1 MMFELP
7 HKNIMSKNTKL
18 SGQPILC
25 QLFSFIP
32 DHAIADAVIAHRADH
47 YYKTMSTRKQLAFL
61 LYGVITRCHSLQSL
75 CKSLLLLESKL
86 LYINIDRL
94 PPVSTLSDANINR
107 KSDVFGDL
115 YKRLY
120 HHYKTYLSDS
130 CFSLPLNGELD
141 NANVKLFDATT
152 ITLFVDVFKGVGRNP
167 MNGKRKGGL
176 KVQAQ
181 MPLSGF
187 VPDLVTLTE
196 GSCNDKNFLG
206 QLNPAPGTIYVF
218 DKGYV
223 NFAVFDQ
230 WTDQGVYFV
239 TRLNEN
245 AVYEIIESK
254 TNDIAEHAPGGIIRD
269 QTIQL
274 KLAGSEQPLKARL
287 ITYKDPLTGNVLKFL
302 TNMFAYQADTVTML
316 YKNRWGMEVFFKRLK
331 QNFELSYFYSDS
343 PEGIKTQI
351 WVVLIAHLLFT
362 VIHKQIKE
370 CEQFTTLV
378 SMASN
383 NLGSYICLISL
394 LKMREKTSAQQRDL
408 KKLQQEMNRLK
419 IGGLFEILE
428 KSP

>member
-1 MMFELP
+1 
-7 HKNIMSKNTKL
+7 MSKTIKL

-32 DHAIADAVIAHRADH
+32 DNAIIDSVRAHKSDH

-75 CKSLLLLESKL
+75 CKSLLLLENKL
-86 LYINIDRL
+86 LYIGINKL

-107 KSDVFGDL
+107 DSDVFGDI
-115 YKRLY
+115 YRY
-120 HHYKTYLSDS
+120 IYQHYKNYLSDR

-141 NANVKLFDATT
+141 NDTVKMFDATT

-167 MNGKRKGGL
+167 INGKRKGGL

-187 VPDLVTLTE
+187 VPDLITLTE

-206 QLNPAPGTIYVF
+206 QLNPCAGTIYVF

-223 NFAVFDQ
+223 NFTVFNK
-230 WTDQGVYFV
+230 WTSQGVYFV

-245 AVYEIIESK
+245 AVYDIVEAK
-254 TNDIAEHAPGGIIRD
+254 TNDIEEHTSGGVIRD
-269 QTIQL
+269 EIIQL
-274 KLAGSEQPLKARL
+274 KLADSDQYLSARL

-302 TNMFAYQADTVTML
+302 TNMLKYQAATITLL
-316 YKNRWGMEVFFKRLK
+316 YKNRWNMEVFFKRIK
-331 QNFELSYFYSDS
+331 QNFELCYFYSDS

-351 WVVLIAHLLFT
+351 WIVLIAHLLFT

-383 NLGSYICLISL
+383 NLGSYVCLISL
-394 LKMREKTSAQQRDL
+394 LKMREKLSATQRDITA
-408 KKLQQEMNRLK
+408 LQKEMNTLK
-419 IGGLFEILE
+419 IGGLFEPLE

>member
-1 MMFELP
+1 
-7 HKNIMSKNTKL
+7 
-18 SGQPILC
+18 
-25 QLFSFIP
+25 
-32 DHAIADAVIAHRADH
+32 
-47 YYKTMSTRKQLAFL
+47 MSTQKQLAFI

-75 CKSLLLLESKL
+75 CKSLLLLENKL
-86 LYINIDRL
+86 LYIHIDKL

-107 KSDVFGDL
+107 NSEVFGVI
-115 YKRLY
+115 YRHVY
-120 HHYKTYLSDS
+120 EHYKDYLSDR

-141 NANVKLFDATT
+141 NADVRLFDATT

-167 MNGKRKGGL
+167 INGKRKGGL

-187 VPDLVTLTE
+187 VPDLITITE

-206 QLNPAPGTIYVF
+206 QLNPSSGTIYVF

-223 NFAVFDQ
+223 NFTIFNQ
-230 WTDQGVYFV
+230 WTNRGVYFV

-245 AVYEIIESK
+245 AVYSIIESK
-254 TNDIAEHAPGGIIRD
+254 THDIEEHTSGGIIRD
-269 QTIQL
+269 EIIHL
-274 KLAGSEQPLKARL
+274 NLVDSEQPLKVRL

-302 TNMFAYQADTVTML
+302 TNMFDYQAHTVTLL
-316 YKNRWGMEVFFKRLK
+316 YKNRWSMEVFFKRLK

-351 WVVLIAHLLFT
+351 WIVLIAHLLFT

-370 CEQFTTLV
+370 CEQFTTLI

-383 NLGSYICLISL
+383 NLGSYVCLISL
-394 LKMREKTSAQQRDL
+394 LKMREKLSATQRDI
-408 KKLQQEMNRLK
+408 KRLQQEMNVQK
-419 IGGLFEILE
+419 IGGLFEPEE

>member
-1 MMFELP
+1 
-7 HKNIMSKNTKL
+7 MSKNIKL

-32 DHAIADAVIAHRADH
+32 ASAITDAVAAHKSDH
-47 YYKTMSTRKQLAFL
+47 YYKTMSTKKQLAFI

-86 LYINIDRL
+86 LYMGIDKL

-107 KSDVFGDL
+107 NSDVFADI
-115 YKRLY
+115 YRHLY
-120 HHYKTYLSDS
+120 HHHRNYLSES

-141 NANVKLFDATT
+141 NAKVNLFDATT

-167 MNGKRKGGL
+167 INGKRKGGL

-187 VPDLVTLTE
+187 VPDLIAITE

-206 QLNPAPGTIYVF
+206 QLNPSPGTIYVF

-223 NFAVFDQ
+223 NFTVFHQ
-230 WTDQGVYFV
+230 WTNRGIYFV

-245 AVYEIIESK
+245 AVYEVVEST
-254 TNDIAEHAPGGIIRD
+254 TNDIGEHASGGIIRD
-269 QTIQL
+269 EIIQL
-274 KLAGSEQPLKARL
+274 KLADHQHLLRARL
-287 ITYKDPLTGNVLKFL
+287 ITYKDPLTGKVLKFL
-302 TNMFAYQADTVTML
+302 TNMFGYQATTVTLL
-316 YKNRWGMEVFFKRLK
+316 YKNRWSMEVLFKRLK

-343 PEGIKTQI
+343 PQGIKTQI
-351 WVVLIAHLLFT
+351 WIALIAHLLFT
-362 VIHKQIKE
+362 VIYKQLKE

-383 NLGSYICLISL
+383 NLGSYVCLISL
-394 LKMREKTSAQQRDL
+394 LKMRDKLSATQRDI
-408 KKLQQEMNRLK
+408 KKLQQQMNTQK
-419 IGGLFEILE
+419 IGGLFETIE
-428 KSP
+428 NSS

>member
-1 MMFELP
+1 
-7 HKNIMSKNTKL
+7 MSKNIKL

-32 DHAIADAVIAHRADH
+32 DNAIVDVVRAHESDR
-47 YYKTMSTRKQLAFL
+47 YYKTMSTRKQLAFI

-75 CKSLLLLESKL
+75 CKSLLLLENKL
-86 LYINIDRL
+86 LYMGIDKL

-107 KSDVFGDL
+107 NSDVFGDIYRYL
-115 YKRLY
+115 YE
-120 HHYKTYLSDS
+120 HYKNYLSDS
-130 CFSLPLNGELD
+130 CFSLLLNKELE

-167 MNGKRKGGL
+167 INGKRKGGL

-187 VPDLVTLTE
+187 VPDLITITE

-206 QLNPAPGTIYVF
+206 QLNPSAGTIYVF

-223 NFAVFDQ
+223 NFTVFDQ
-230 WTDQGVYFV
+230 WTTQGVYFV

-245 AVYEIIESK
+245 AAYDIIESK
-254 TNDIAEHAPGGIIRD
+254 TNDIEEYTSGGIIRD
-269 QTIQL
+269 QIIQL
-274 KLAGSEQPLKARL
+274 KLAHSNQYLKARL
-287 ITYKDPLTGNVLKFL
+287 ITYKDPLTGNALKFL
-302 TNMFAYQADTVTML
+302 TNMFSYHAITITLL
-316 YKNRWGMEVFFKRLK
+316 YKNRWSMEVFFKRIK
-331 QNFELSYFYSDS
+331 QNFELCYFYSDS

-351 WVVLIAHLLFT
+351 WIVLIAHLLFT

-383 NLGSYICLISL
+383 NLGSYVCLISL
-394 LKMREKTSAQQRDL
+394 LKMREKLSATQRDI
-408 KKLQQEMNRLK
+408 KRLHNQTNTPK
-419 IGGLFEILE
+419 IGGLFEPQE

>member
-1 MMFELP
+1 
-7 HKNIMSKNTKL
+7 MSKNIKL

-32 DHAIADAVIAHRADH
+32 DHTVTNAVTAHKSDR
-47 YYKTMSTRKQLAFL
+47 YYKTMSTKKQLVFI

-75 CKSLLLLESKL
+75 CKSLLLLENKL
-86 LYINIDRL
+86 LYLGIDRL
-94 PPVSTLSDANINR
+94 PSVSTLSDANINR
-107 KSDVFGDL
+107 NSDVFADIYRQL
-115 YKRLY
+115 YQ
-120 HHYKTYLSDS
+120 HYKSYLSER

-141 NANVKLFDATT
+141 NAKVNLFDATT

-167 MNGKRKGGL
+167 INGKRKGGL

-187 VPDLVTLTE
+187 VPDLITITE

-206 QLNPAPGTIYVF
+206 QLNPSAGTIYVF

-223 NFAVFDQ
+223 NFTVFDQ
-230 WTDQGVYFV
+230 WTSKGVYFV

-245 AVYEIIESK
+245 AVYEVVESI
-254 TNDIAEHAPGGIIRD
+254 TNDIGEYASGGIIRD
-269 QTIQL
+269 EIIQL
-274 KLAGSEQPLKARL
+274 KLADHQHLLRARL
-287 ITYKDPLTGNVLKFL
+287 ITYKDPLTGKVLRFL
-302 TNMFAYQADTVTML
+302 TNMFDYQATTVTLL
-316 YKNRWGMEVFFKRLK
+316 YKNRWGMEVLFKRLK

-343 PEGIKTQI
+343 PQGIKTQI
-351 WVVLIAHLLFT
+351 WIALIAHLLFN
-362 VIHKQIKE
+362 VIYKQLKE

-394 LKMREKTSAQQRDL
+394 VKMRDKLSAAQRDI
-408 KKLQQEMNRLK
+408 KKLQQLMNTQK
-419 IGGLFEILE
+419 IGGLFETIE
-428 KSP
+428 NSS

>member
-7 HKNIMSKNTKL
+7 HQNIMGKIIKL

-32 DHAIADAVIAHRADH
+32 DSVISDAVMAHKSDH
-47 YYKTMSTRKQLAFL
+47 YYKTMSTRKQLAFI

-86 LYINIDRL
+86 LYIGIDKL
-94 PPVSTLSDANINR
+94 PPVSTLSDANVNR
-107 KSDVFGDL
+107 NSDVFGDIYRHL
-115 YKRLY
+115 YRY
-120 HHYKTYLSDS
+120 YKSYLSDS

-167 MNGKRKGGL
+167 INGKRKGGL

-187 VPDLVTLTE
+187 VPDLITITE

-206 QLNPAPGTIYVF
+206 QLNPSSGTIYVF

-223 NFAVFDQ
+223 NFTVFNQ
-230 WTDQGVYFV
+230 WTNQGVYFV

-245 AVYEIIESK
+245 AVYNIAESN
-254 TNDIAEHAPGGIIRD
+254 TNDIEEYTSGGIIRD
-269 QTIQL
+269 EIVQL
-274 KLAGSEQPLKARL
+274 KLSDSDQHLRARL

-302 TNMFAYQADTVTML
+302 TNMLGYQASTISLL
-316 YKNRWGMEVFFKRLK
+316 YKNRWSMEVLFKRLK

-343 PEGIKTQI
+343 PKGIKTQI
-351 WVVLIAHLLFT
+351 WIVLIAHLLFT

-383 NLGSYICLISL
+383 NLGSYVCLISL
-394 LKMREKTSAQQRDL
+394 LKRREKLSAIQRDIRL
-408 KKLQQEMNRLK
+408 LHKEMNTQK
-419 IGGLFEILE
+419 IGGLFEPHE

>member
-7 HKNIMSKNTKL
+7 HQNIMGKNIKL

-32 DHAIADAVIAHRADH
+32 DQVIADSVASYKSDR
-47 YYKTMSTRKQLAFL
+47 YYKTMSTRKQLAFI

-75 CKSLLLLESKL
+75 CKSLLLLENKL
-86 LYINIDRL
+86 LYIHIDKL

-107 KSDVFGDL
+107 SSDVFGDMYGKL
-115 YKRLY
+115 YE
-120 HHYKTYLSDS
+120 HYKNYLSDS

-141 NANVKLFDATT
+141 NAQVKLFDATT

-167 MNGKRKGGL
+167 INGKRKGGL

-187 VPDLVTLTE
+187 VPDLITITE
-196 GSCNDKNFLG
+196 GNSNDKNFLG
-206 QLNPAPGTIYVF
+206 QLNPSPGTIYVF

-223 NFAVFDQ
+223 NFTAFNK
-230 WTDQGVYFV
+230 WTNQGVYFV

-245 AVYEIIESK
+245 AVYDIVESK
-254 TNDIAEHAPGGIIRD
+254 TNDIEEYAAGGIIRD
-269 QTIQL
+269 EIIRL
-274 KLAGSEQPLKARL
+274 KLNNHEYLQARL

-302 TNMFAYQADTVTML
+302 TNMIEYQATTIPSL
-316 YKNRWGMEVFFKRLK
+316 YKNRWSMEVFFKRLK

-343 PEGIKTQI
+343 PEGIKTQLWI
-351 WVVLIAHLLFT
+351 VLIAHLLFT

-383 NLGSYICLISL
+383 NLGSYVCLISL
-394 LKMREKTSAQQRDL
+394 LKMREKLSATQRDI
-408 KKLQQEMNRLK
+408 KKLQQRMANQKL
-419 IGGLFEILE
+419 GGLFEIAE